1 MSTGHMANHTS
12 PTAVRLDWV
21 GERDLAAGV
30 REALIGPGA
39 PFELVDDVVL
49 GRPVRVFARRPASLP
64 DVLAG
69 APADR
74 PYLVFTEATLTYGEV
89 ASRAGAIAA
98 TLAAEHG
105 VGPGDR
111 VAVAS
116 ANRLEYVLTY
126 WAVLALGAVMVGLNG
141 WWTGAELDY
150 GVELSRPAVVLGD
163 DERLARL
170 AARSLAVPTRPL
182 ADLVE
187 AAGRANGAG
196 AGAGAGGL
204 PAVEIAEDDPAVILF
219 TSGTTGR
226 PKGATLS
233 HRNMVHVGQVN
244 ALTAAVRKAQLG
256 VDPFLPTPGAHLVV
270 GPLFHVSG
278 INPLFGAPRLGN
290 LVVFPPPGRW
300 DERTHLELTARH
312 GVQSWS
318 AVPTNYW
325 RLLQH
330 PDLDTLDLSSLRAAA
345 SGGAVFPPALVRLFQ
360 EKLPQ
365 VSLSNG
371 YGMTESFGLGTLAN
385 GPVVVEHPESV
396 GDACPSAEVEVRGPD
411 GTGLGEDEV
420 GEIHL
425 RHAGVFLG
433 YWDDPE
439 ATAAAVDGDGWYR
452 TGDFGRIA
460 GGLLHMDSRMR
471 DLIIRGGENIYPAEI
486 ENRLVEH
493 PDIDDV
499 AVIGVHHETLGHEV
513 KAFVVPR
520 SGVGLSAEDV
530 RAWVAEALAAFKVPT
545 HVEFRDSL
553 PYTQNGKVKKHEL
566 EAGERA

>member
-1 MSTGHMANHTS
+1 MAY
-12 PTAVRLDWV
+12 LDWV
-21 GERDLAAGV
+21 GDRDLPADV
-30 REALIGPGA
+30 RDALLGPGA
-39 PFELVDDVVL
+39 PFELVDGVVL
-49 GRPVRVFARRPASLP
+49 GRPVQVFARRPAHLVE
-64 DVLAG
+64 VLVG
-69 APADR
+69 APADQ
-74 PYLVFTEATLTYGEV
+74 PYLVFPDATLTYGEV
-89 ASRAGAIAA
+89 VARVGAIAV
-98 TLAAEHG
+98 TLAKEHG
-105 VGPGDR
+105 VAAGDR

-150 GVELSRPAVVLGD
+150 GIELSRPTLVLGD

-170 AARSLAVPTRPL
+170 AGRSLRVPTHEL
-182 ADLVE
+182 AELVD
-187 AAGRANGAG
+187 ASGAD
-196 AGAGAGGL
+196 AGL
-204 PAVEIAEDDPAVILF
+204 PDAARAEIAEDDPAVILF

-233 HRNMVHVGQVN
+233 HRNLVHAGQVN
-244 ALTAAVRKAQLG
+244 ALTAAVRKAQMG
-256 VDPFLPTPGAHLVV
+256 VDPFLSTPGAHLVV

-290 LVVFPPPGRW
+290 VVVFPPPGRW
-300 DERTHLELTARH
+300 DERTHLDLTAHH

-330 PDLDTLDLSSLRAAA
+330 PDLDSFDLSALRAAA

-360 EKLPQ
+360 EKLPH

-371 YGMTESFGLGTLAN
+371 YGMSESFGLGTLAN
-385 GPVVVEHPESV
+385 GSVVVEHPESV
-396 GDACPSAEVEVRGPD
+396 GAACPSAEVEVRDPL
-411 GTGLGEDEV
+411 GTRLGEGEV

-425 RHAGVFLG
+425 RHAAVFLG
-433 YWDDPE
+433 YWDNPE
-439 ATAAAVDGDGWYR
+439 ATAEATDADGWYR
-452 TGDFGRIA
+452 TGDFGRIQ

-486 ENRLVEH
+486 ENHLIDH

-513 KAFVVPR
+513 KAFVVAR
-520 SGVGLSAEDV
+520 AGATLSAADV
-530 RAWVAEALAAFKVPT
+530 RAWAAEALAAFKVPAL
-545 HVEFRDSL
+545 VEFRDSL
-553 PYTQNGKVKKHEL
+553 PYTQNGKVRKHEL
-566 EAGERA
+566 EREESA

>member
-1 MSTGHMANHTS
+1 MAY
-12 PTAVRLDWV
+12 LDWV
-21 GERDLAAGV
+21 GDRDLPADV
-30 REALIGPGA
+30 REALLGPGA
-39 PFELVDDVVL
+39 PFEQVDDVVL
-49 GRPVRVFARRPASLP
+49 GRPVRVFARRPAHLLE
-64 DVLAG
+64 VLVG
-69 APADR
+69 APSDQ
-74 PYLVFTEATLTYGEV
+74 PYLVFPEATLSYGEV
-89 ASRAGAIAA
+89 AARAGAIAV
-98 TLAAEHG
+98 TLAKEHG
-105 VGPGDR
+105 VSPGDR

-116 ANRLEYVLTY
+116 ANRLDYVLTY

-150 GVELSRPAVVLGD
+150 GIELSRPTLVLGD
-163 DERLARL
+163 EQRLARL
-170 AARSLAVPTRPL
+170 AGRSPVPTRTL
-182 ADLVE
+182 ADLVD
-187 AAGRANGAG
+187 AS
-196 AGAGAGGL
+196 GGDADL
-204 PAVEIAEDDPAVILF
+204 PGVEIGEDDPAVILF

-233 HRNMVHVGQVN
+233 HRNLVHAGQVN
-244 ALTAAVRKAQLG
+244 ALTAAVRKAQMG
-256 VDPFLPTPGAHLVV
+256 IDPFLPTPGAHMVV

-300 DERTHLELTARH
+300 SERTHLELTARH
-312 GVQSWS
+312 RVQSWS

-330 PDLDTLDLSSLRAAA
+330 PDLDTFDLSRLRAAA

-360 EKLPQ
+360 EKLPH

-371 YGMTESFGLGTLAN
+371 YGMSESFGLGTLAS
-385 GPVVVEHPESV
+385 GAVVVEHPESV
-396 GDACPSAEVEVRGPD
+396 GAASPSAEVEIRGPD
-411 GTGLGEDEV
+411 GTRLGEGEV

-425 RHAGVFLG
+425 RHAAVFLG
-433 YWDDPE
+433 YWDNPE
-439 ATAAAVDGDGWYR
+439 ATAAAVDAEGWYG
-452 TGDFGRIA
+452 TGDFGRIE

-486 ENRLVEH
+486 ENRLIDH

-513 KAFVVPR
+513 KAFVVSR
-520 SGVGLSAEDV
+520 AGATLSAGEV
-530 RAWVAEALAAFKVPT
+530 RAWAAQALAAFKVPA
-545 HVEFRDSL
+545 HVEFRESL

-566 EAGERA
+566 ERDEVEREESA

>member
-1 MSTGHMANHTS
+1 MAY
-12 PTAVRLDWV
+12 LDWV
-21 GERDLAAGV
+21 GDRDLPADV
-30 REALIGPGA
+30 REALLGPGA

-49 GRPVRVFARRPASLP
+49 GRPVRVFARRPAHLVE
-64 DVLAG
+64 VLAG

-74 PYLVFTEATLTYGEV
+74 PYLVFPEATLTYGEV
-89 ASRAGAIAA
+89 VARVGAIAVA
-98 TLAAEHG
+98 LAKEHG
-105 VGPGDR
+105 VAAGDR

-150 GVELSRPAVVLGD
+150 GIGLSGPTLVLGD

-170 AARSLAVPTRPL
+170 SGLAGRPVPIRTL
-182 ADLVE
+182 SDLVDASGGE
-187 AAGRANGAG
+187 A
-196 AGAGAGGL
+196 GL
-204 PAVEIAEDDPAVILF
+204 PDVEIAEDDPAVILF

-233 HRNMVHVGQVN
+233 HRNLVHAGQVN
-244 ALTAAVRKAQLG
+244 ALTAAVRKAQMG

-290 LVVFPPPGRW
+290 VVVFPPPGRW
-300 DERTHLELTARH
+300 DERTHLDLTARH

-330 PDLDTLDLSSLRAAA
+330 PDLDTFDLSGLRAVA

-371 YGMTESFGLGTLAN
+371 YGMSESFGLGTLAS

-396 GDACPSAEVEVRGPD
+396 GAACPSAEVEVRGPG
-411 GTGLGEDEV
+411 GTRLGEGEV

-425 RHAGVFLG
+425 RHAAVFLG
-433 YWDDPE
+433 YWDNPE
-439 ATAAAVDGDGWYR
+439 ATAEAVDADGWYR
-452 TGDFGRIA
+452 TGDFGRIE

-486 ENRLVEH
+486 ENRLIEH

-513 KAFVVPR
+513 KAFVVTRP
-520 SGVGLSAEDV
+520 GATLSAGAV
-530 RAWVAEALAAFKVPT
+530 RAWAAEALARFKVPA

-566 EAGERA
+566 EREESA

>member
-1 MSTGHMANHTS
+1 MAY
-12 PTAVRLDWV
+12 LDWV
-21 GERDLAAGV
+21 GDRDLPADV
-30 REALIGPGA
+30 REALLGPGA

-49 GRPVRVFARRPASLP
+49 GRPVQVFARRPAHLLE
-64 DVLAG
+64 VLVG
-69 APADR
+69 APADQ
-74 PYLVFTEATLTYGEV
+74 PYLVFPEATLSYGEV
-89 ASRAGAIAA
+89 VTRARAIAV
-98 TLAAEHG
+98 TLAKEHG
-105 VGPGDR
+105 VSPGDR

-150 GVELSRPAVVLGD
+150 GIELTRPTLVLGD

-170 AARSLAVPTRPL
+170 AERSSGRSPVPTRTL
-182 ADLVE
+182 ADLVDASDTDDE
-187 AAGRANGAG
+187 
-196 AGAGAGGL
+196 L
-204 PAVEIAEDDPAVILF
+204 PDVELPDVEIAEDDPAIILF

-233 HRNMVHVGQVN
+233 HRNLVHAGQVN
-244 ALTAAVRKAQLG
+244 ALTAAVRKAQMG
-256 VDPFLPTPGAHLVV
+256 IDPFLPTPGAHLVV

-290 LVVFPPPGRW
+290 VVVFPPPGRW

-330 PDLDTLDLSSLRAAA
+330 PDLDTFDLSGLRAAA

-360 EKLPQ
+360 EKLPH

-411 GTGLGEDEV
+411 GTGLGEGEV

-439 ATAAAVDGDGWYR
+439 ATAAAVDAEGGYR
-452 TGDFGRIA
+452 TGDFGRIE

-486 ENRLVEH
+486 ENRLIEH

-513 KAFVVPR
+513 KAFVVRRPGAR
-520 SGVGLSAEDV
+520 LSVEDV
-530 RAWVAEALAAFKVPT
+530 RAWAGEALAAFKVPA

-566 EAGERA
+566 ESEEGSA

>member
-1 MSTGHMANHTS
+1 MAY
-12 PTAVRLDWV
+12 LDWV
-21 GERDLAAGV
+21 GDRDLPADV
-30 REALIGPGA
+30 REALLGPGA

-49 GRPVRVFARRPASLP
+49 GRPVQVFARRPAHLLE
-64 DVLAG
+64 VLVG
-69 APADR
+69 APADQ
-74 PYLVFTEATLTYGEV
+74 PYLVFPEATLSYGEV
-89 ASRAGAIAA
+89 VTRARAIAV
-98 TLAAEHG
+98 TLAKEHG
-105 VGPGDR
+105 VSPGDR

-150 GVELSRPAVVLGD
+150 GIELTRPTLVLGD

-170 AARSLAVPTRPL
+170 AERSSGRSPVPTRTL
-182 ADLVE
+182 ADLVDASDTDDE
-187 AAGRANGAG
+187 
-196 AGAGAGGL
+196 L
-204 PAVEIAEDDPAVILF
+204 PDVELPDVEIAEDDPAIILF

-233 HRNMVHVGQVN
+233 HRNLVHAGQVN
-244 ALTAAVRKAQLG
+244 ALTAAVRKAQMG
-256 VDPFLPTPGAHLVV
+256 IDPFLPTPGAHLVV

-290 LVVFPPPGRW
+290 VVVFPPPGRW

-330 PDLDTLDLSSLRAAA
+330 PDLDTFDLSGLRAAA

-360 EKLPQ
+360 EKLPH

-371 YGMTESFGLGTLAN
+371 YGMSESFGLGTLAN

-396 GDACPSAEVEVRGPD
+396 GAACPSAEVEVRGPD
-411 GTGLGEDEV
+411 GARLGEGEV

-425 RHAGVFLG
+425 RHAAVFLG
-433 YWDDPE
+433 YWDNPE
-439 ATAAAVDGDGWYR
+439 ATAAAVDAEGGYR
-452 TGDFGRIA
+452 TGDFGRIE

-486 ENRLVEH
+486 ENRLIEH

-513 KAFVVPR
+513 KAFVVRRPGAR
-520 SGVGLSAEDV
+520 LSVEDV
-530 RAWVAEALAAFKVPT
+530 RAWAGEALAAFKVPA

-566 EAGERA
+566 ESEEGSA

>member
-1 MSTGHMANHTS
+1 MAY
-12 PTAVRLDWV
+12 LDWV
-21 GERDLAAGV
+21 GDRDLPAGV
-30 REALIGPGA
+30 REALLGPGA

-49 GRPVRVFARRPASLP
+49 GRPVRVFARRPAHLVE
-64 DVLAG
+64 VLVG
-69 APADR
+69 APADQ
-74 PYLVFTEATLTYGEV
+74 PYLVFPEATLSYGEV
-89 ASRAGAIAA
+89 ATRARAIAV
-98 TLAAEHG
+98 TLAKEHG
-105 VGPGDR
+105 VAAGDR

-150 GVELSRPAVVLGD
+150 GIELSRPTLVLGD

-170 AARSLAVPTRPL
+170 AGRSPVPLRTL
-182 ADLVE
+182 ADLVDASGDE
-187 AAGRANGAG
+187 AGSPNGEIGETADITDIS
-196 AGAGAGGL
+196 
-204 PAVEIAEDDPAVILF
+204 EIAEDDPAVVLF

-233 HRNMVHVGQVN
+233 HRNLVHAGQVN

-256 VDPFLPTPGAHLVV
+256 VDPLQPTPGAHLVV

-278 INPLFGAPRLGN
+278 ISPLFGAPRLGN

-325 RLLQH
+325 RLLRH
-330 PDLDTLDLSSLRAAA
+330 PDLDSFDLSGLRAAA

-360 EKLPQ
+360 EKLPH

-371 YGMTESFGLGTLAN
+371 YGMSESFGLGTLAS
-385 GPVVVEHPESV
+385 GAVVVEHPESV
-396 GDACPSAEVEVRGPD
+396 GAASPSAEVEVRGPD
-411 GTGLGEDEV
+411 GTRLGEGEV

-425 RHAGVFLG
+425 RHAAIFLG
-433 YWDDPE
+433 YWDNPD
-439 ATAAAVDGDGWYR
+439 ATAAAVDPDGWYR
-452 TGDFGRIA
+452 TGDFGRIE

-486 ENRLVEH
+486 ENRLIAH
-493 PDIDDV
+493 PDVDDV

-513 KAFVVPR
+513 KAFVVLRP
-520 SGVGLSAEDV
+520 GATVTADDV
-530 RAWVAEALAAFKVPT
+530 RAWAAEALAPFKVPA
-545 HVEFRDSL
+545 HVDFREAL

-566 EAGERA
+566 ERDEIDREESA